1 MEAILVIE
9 DDASL
14 REVLCTVLQTSG
26 FSVVSAESAEES
38 LPIFATERIDCVL
51 ADFKLPGM
59 NGIELLRKV
68 RDTMPRVPYVLMTA
82 FGSVAVAVEAMKS
95 GATDYISKPFEPST
109 LATMLRDVIKHN
121 RIVDRDGAD
130 RSKKQRGFFSTSPV
144 LEKILAQARHV
155 ARVDSSV
162 LILGES
168 GTGKEVLARYLHEHS
183 PRRDKP
189 FIAVNCAAIPP
200 DLLESEFFG
209 HEAGAF
215 TGATQC
221 RVGVLELASAGTV
234 FLDEVGDMPPLLQ
247 VKLLR
252 ALQEHEIR
260 HVGGNKQIRVTPRI
274 IAATNRDVEAEIASG
289 EMRDDFYY
297 RLAVVTFNLPPLR
310 ERKEDIMPLV
320 ERSMKH
326 FAVMMGK
333 EHVSIDPVAQD
344 MLMTYSWPGN
354 VRELENV
361 IERAVLM
368 CDHEIRAEH
377 LGIYV
382 RLDLAAIEES
392 IKTLPEIAS
401 QAVRKAEVEAIER
414 ALHVTAGN
422 KSKAADILGVSY
434 KSTRTIS
441 STGRCG
447 WEGQPGISASVKYHC
462 LITLRRVIN
471 SPIVSFIRPHS
482 AVPSDLSS
490 TMTCSGRCRP
500 SVSL

>member
-14 REVLCTVLQTSG
+14 REVLCTVLQTTG
-26 FSVVSAESAEES
+26 FSVLSAGSAEDS
-38 LPIFATERIDCVL
+38 LSIFATERIDCVL

-68 RDTMPRVPYVLMTA
+68 RETLPRVPYVLMTA

-95 GATDYISKPFEPST
+95 GATDYIPKPFEPAA
-109 LATMLRDVIKHN
+109 LASMLRDVIKHN
-121 RIVDRDGAD
+121 RIIDRDGAD
-130 RSKKQRGFFSTSPV
+130 RSKKQRGFFTTSPAM
-144 LEKILAQARHV
+144 EKILAQARHV

-183 PRRDKP
+183 PRCDKP
-189 FIAVNCAAIPP
+189 FVAVNCAAIPP

-221 RVGVLELASAGTV
+221 RVGVLELASSGTV
-234 FLDEVGDMPPLLQ
+234 FLDEVGDMPLLLQ

-260 HVGGNKQIRVTPRI
+260 HVGGNKAIRVTPRI
-274 IAATNRDVEAEIASG
+274 IAATNRDVEAEMASG

-297 RLAVVTFNLPPLR
+297 RLAVVTFNLLPLR

-320 ERSMKH
+320 DRSIKH
-326 FAVMMGK
+326 FATMMGK
-333 EHVSIDPVAQD
+333 EDITIDPVAQD
-344 MLMTYSWPGN
+344 MLMAYSWPGN

-368 CDHEIRAEH
+368 CDHEIKAEH

-414 ALHVTAGN
+414 ALHITGGN

-434 KSTRTIS
+434 KTLLNKVKEYSIS
-441 STGRCG
+441 CADHYDHK
-447 WEGQPGISASVKYHC
+447 ED
-462 LITLRRVIN
+462 
-471 SPIVSFIRPHS
+471 
-482 AVPSDLSS
+482 DLH
-490 TMTCSGRCRP
+490 R
-500 SVSL
+500 

>member
-1 MEAILVIE
+1 METILVIE
-9 DDASL
+9 DDLSL

-26 FSVVSAESAEES
+26 FSVLSAESAEES
-38 LPIFATERIDCVL
+38 FPIFATERIDCVL
-51 ADFKLPGM
+51 ADFKLPAM

-68 RDTMPRVPYVLMTA
+68 RETLPRVPYVLMTA

-95 GATDYISKPFEPST
+95 GATDYIAKPFEPAA
-109 LATMLRDVIKHN
+109 LAMMLRDVIKHN
-121 RIVDRDGAD
+121 RIIDRDGAE
-130 RSKKQRGFFSTSPV
+130 RSKKQRGFFTTSPS

-183 PRRDKP
+183 PRSDKP
-189 FIAVNCAAIPP
+189 FVAVNCAAIPP

-215 TGATQC
+215 TGATQS

-274 IAATNRDVEAEIASG
+274 IAATNRDVEAEMLSG

-320 ERSMKH
+320 ERSIKH
-326 FAVMMGK
+326 FAAMMGK
-333 EHVSIDPVAQD
+333 ENVSIDPVAQD

-361 IERAVLM
+361 IERAVIM

-414 ALHVTAGN
+414 ALHVTGGN

-434 KSTRTIS
+434 KTLLNKVKDYNIA
-441 STGRCG
+441 
-447 WEGQPGISASVKYHC
+447 SADHHDHKDDELH
-462 LITLRRVIN
+462 R
-471 SPIVSFIRPHS
+471 
-482 AVPSDLSS
+482 
-490 TMTCSGRCRP
+490 
-500 SVSL
+500 

>member
-68 RDTMPRVPYVLMTA
+68 RETMPRVPYVLMTA

-121 RIVDRDGAD
+121 RIIDRDGAD

-333 EHVSIDPVAQD
+333 ENVSIDPVAQD

-434 KSTRTIS
+434 KTLLNKVKEYNIS
-441 STGRCG
+441 SADHH
-447 WEGQPGISASVKYHC
+447 EHKDGQQH
-462 LITLRRVIN
+462 R
-471 SPIVSFIRPHS
+471 
-482 AVPSDLSS
+482 
-490 TMTCSGRCRP
+490 
-500 SVSL
+500 

>member
-109 LATMLRDVIKHN
+109 LATMLRDVIKHY

-333 EHVSIDPVAQD
+333 ENVSIDPVAQD

-434 KSTRTIS
+434 KTLLNKVKEYNIS
-441 STGRCG
+441 SADHHEHKDDQQHR
-447 WEGQPGISASVKYHC
+447 
-462 LITLRRVIN
+462 
-471 SPIVSFIRPHS
+471 
-482 AVPSDLSS
+482 
-490 TMTCSGRCRP
+490 
-500 SVSL
+500 

>member
-1 MEAILVIE
+1 METILVIE
-9 DDASL
+9 DDTSL
-14 REVLCTVLQTSG
+14 REVLCTVLQTGG
-26 FSVVSAESAEES
+26 FNVLSAASAEES
-38 LPIFATERIDCVL
+38 LPIFSSQHIDCVL
-51 ADFKLPGM
+51 ADFKLPEM

-68 RDTMPRVPYVLMTA
+68 RESLPHLPYVLMTA
-82 FGSVAVAVEAMKS
+82 FGSIAVAVEALKS
-95 GATDYISKPFEPST
+95 GATDYIAKPFEPTS
-109 LATMLRDVIKHN
+109 LAGMLKDVIKHN
-121 RIVDRDGAD
+121 RIVDRDAAE
-130 RSKKQRGFFSTSPV
+130 RSKKHRAFLTSSPQ

-168 GTGKEVLARYLHEHS
+168 GTGKEVLARYLHDHS
-183 PRRDKP
+183 PRHDKP

-209 HEAGAF
+209 HESGAF
-215 TGATQC
+215 TGATQS

-260 HVGGNKQIRVTPRI
+260 RVGGNKQIRVNPRI

-297 RLAVVTFNLPPLR
+297 RLAVITFNLPPLR

-320 ERSMKH
+320 ERSMRH
-326 FAVMMGK
+326 FAALMGK
-333 EHVSIDPVAQD
+333 ESISIDPVAQD
-344 MLMTYSWPGN
+344 MLLAYAWPGN

-361 IERAVLM
+361 VERAVLM
-368 CDHEIRAEH
+368 CDDEIRAEH

-382 RLDLAAIEES
+382 RLDIAAIEES

-414 ALHVTAGN
+414 ALHVTGGN
-422 KSKAADILGVSY
+422 KSKAADLLGVSY
-434 KSTRTIS
+434 KTLLNKVREYSIV
-441 STGRCG
+441 CG
-447 WEGQPGISASVKYHC
+447 SAHGHKDEELTS
-462 LITLRRVIN
+462 
-471 SPIVSFIRPHS
+471 
-482 AVPSDLSS
+482 
-490 TMTCSGRCRP
+490 
-500 SVSL
+500 

>member
-1 MEAILVIE
+1 METLLVIE
-9 DDASL
+9 DDTSL
-14 REVLCTVLQTSG
+14 REVLCTVLQTAG
-26 FSVVSAESAEES
+26 FAVHSAASAEES
-38 LPIFATERIDCVL
+38 LPILKAERLDCVL

-68 RDTMPRVPYVLMTA
+68 RELFPRLPYVLMTA

-95 GATDYISKPFEPST
+95 GATDYISKPFEPSA
-109 LATMLRDVIKHN
+109 LGSMLRDVIKHN
-121 RIVDRDGAD
+121 RIIDREGAD
-130 RSKKQRGFFSTSPV
+130 RAKRQRGFFTASPEM
-144 LEKILAQARHV
+144 EKILAQARHV

-183 PRRDKP
+183 ERRDKP
-189 FIAVNCAAIPP
+189 FVAVNCAAIPQ

-252 ALQEHEIR
+252 ALQEIR
-260 HVGGNKQIRVTPRI
+260 HVGGNKQIRVYPRI
-274 IAATNRDVEAEIASG
+274 IAATNRDVEAEITSG
-289 EMRDDFYY
+289 EMREDFYY
-297 RLAVVTFNLPPLR
+297 RLAVITFNLPPLR
-310 ERKEDIMPLV
+310 DRKEDIMPMV
-320 ERSMKH
+320 ERSMRH
-326 FAVMMGK
+326 FAAVMGK
-333 EHVSIDPVAQD
+333 ENITIDPVAQD
-344 MLMTYSWPGN
+344 MLMSYAWPGN

-368 CDHEIRAEH
+368 CSHEIKAEH

-401 QAVRKAEVEAIER
+401 QAVHKAEAQAIER
-414 ALHVTAGN
+414 ALHVTGGN
-422 KSKAADILGVSY
+422 KSKAAEILGVSY
-434 KSTRTIS
+434 KTLLNKVKEYNIS
-441 STGRCG
+441 CG
-447 WEGQPGISASVKYHC
+447 ERHDNAEDAPK
-462 LITLRRVIN
+462 R
-471 SPIVSFIRPHS
+471 
-482 AVPSDLSS
+482 
-490 TMTCSGRCRP
+490 
-500 SVSL
+500 

>member
-1 MEAILVIE
+1 
-9 DDASL
+9 
-14 REVLCTVLQTSG
+14 
-26 FSVVSAESAEES
+26 
-38 LPIFATERIDCVL
+38 
-51 ADFKLPGM
+51 
-59 NGIELLRKV
+59 
-68 RDTMPRVPYVLMTA
+68 
-82 FGSVAVAVEAMKS
+82 
-95 GATDYISKPFEPST
+95 
-109 LATMLRDVIKHN
+109 
-121 RIVDRDGAD
+121 
-130 RSKKQRGFFSTSPV
+130 
-144 LEKILAQARHV
+144 
-155 ARVDSSV
+155 V

-209 HEAGAF
+209 HEEGAF

-333 EHVSIDPVAQD
+333 ENVSIDPVAKD

-361 IERAVLM
+361 IERAVVM

-401 QAVRKAEVEAIER
+401 QAVRRAEVEAIER
-414 ALHVTAGN
+414 ALHVTGGN

-434 KSTRTIS
+434 KTLLNKVKEYNIS
-441 STGRCG
+441 SADHHERKDD
-447 WEGQPGISASVKYHC
+447 QQH
-462 LITLRRVIN
+462 R
-471 SPIVSFIRPHS
+471 
-482 AVPSDLSS
+482 
-490 TMTCSGRCRP
+490 
-500 SVSL
+500 

>member
-1 MEAILVIE
+1 METILVIE
-9 DDASL
+9 DDTSL
-14 REVLCTVLQTSG
+14 REVLCTVLQTGG
-26 FSVVSAESAEES
+26 FNVLSAASAEES
-38 LPIFATERIDCVL
+38 LPIFSSQHIDCVL
-51 ADFKLPGM
+51 ADFKLPQM

-68 RDTMPRVPYVLMTA
+68 RESLPHLPYVLMTA
-82 FGSVAVAVEAMKS
+82 FGSIAVAVEALKS
-95 GATDYISKPFEPST
+95 GATDYIAKPFEPAS
-109 LATMLRDVIKHN
+109 LGGMLRDVIKHN
-121 RIVDRDGAD
+121 RIVDRDAAE
-130 RSKKQRGFFSTSPV
+130 RSKRHRAFLTLSPQ

-168 GTGKEVLARYLHEHS
+168 GTGKEVLARYLHDHS
-183 PRRDKP
+183 PRHDKP

-209 HEAGAF
+209 HESGAF
-215 TGATQC
+215 TGATQS

-260 HVGGNKQIRVTPRI
+260 RVGGNKQIRVNPRI

-297 RLAVVTFNLPPLR
+297 RLAVITFNLPPLR

-320 ERSMKH
+320 ERSMRH
-326 FAVMMGK
+326 FAAVMGK
-333 EHVSIDPVAQD
+333 ETISIDPVAQD
-344 MLMTYSWPGN
+344 MLLAYAWPGN

-361 IERAVLM
+361 VERAVLM
-368 CDHEIRAEH
+368 CDNEIRAEH

-382 RLDLAAIEES
+382 RLDIAAIEES

-414 ALHVTAGN
+414 ALHVTGGN
-422 KSKAADILGVSY
+422 KSKAADLLGVSY
-434 KSTRTIS
+434 K
-441 STGRCG
+441 
-447 WEGQPGISASVKYHC
+447 
-462 LITLRRVIN
+462 TLLNKVREY
-471 SPIVSFIRPHS
+471 SIVSGS
-482 AVPSDLSS
+482 AHDHKDDEL
-490 TMTCSGRCRP
+490 TR
-500 SVSL
+500 

>member
-26 FSVVSAESAEES
+26 FSVLSAESAEES

-68 RDTMPRVPYVLMTA
+68 RETLPRVPYVLMTA

-95 GATDYISKPFEPST
+95 GATDYIAKPFEPST

-121 RIVDRDGAD
+121 RIIDRDGAE
-130 RSKKQRGFFSTSPV
+130 RSKKQRGFLTTSPEM
-144 LEKILAQARHV
+144 EKILAQARHV

-183 PRRDKP
+183 ARRDKP

-274 IAATNRDVEAEIASG
+274 IAATNRDIEAEIASG

-326 FAVMMGK
+326 FAAMMGK
-333 EHVSIDPVAQD
+333 ENISIDPVAQD

-361 IERAVLM
+361 IERAVIM

-414 ALHVTAGN
+414 ALHVTGGN

-434 KSTRTIS
+434 KTLLNKVKEYNIA
-441 STGRCG
+441 
-447 WEGQPGISASVKYHC
+447 SADHHEHKDDEMH
-462 LITLRRVIN
+462 R
-471 SPIVSFIRPHS
+471 
-482 AVPSDLSS
+482 
-490 TMTCSGRCRP
+490 
-500 SVSL
+500 

>member
-1 MEAILVIE
+1 METILVIE
-9 DDASL
+9 DDLSL

-26 FSVVSAESAEES
+26 FSVLSAESAEES

-51 ADFKLPGM
+51 ADFKLPAM

-68 RDTMPRVPYVLMTA
+68 RETLPKVPYVLMTA

-95 GATDYISKPFEPST
+95 GATDYIAKPFEPAA

-121 RIVDRDGAD
+121 RIIDRDSAE
-130 RSKKQRGFFSTSPV
+130 RSKRQRGFFTTSPA

-189 FIAVNCAAIPP
+189 FVAVNCAAIPP

-215 TGATQC
+215 TGATQS

-274 IAATNRDVEAEIASG
+274 IAATNRDVEAEMLSG

-326 FAVMMGK
+326 FAAMMGK
-333 EHVSIDPVAQD
+333 ENLTIDPVAQD

-368 CDHEIRAEH
+368 SDQEIRAEH

-414 ALHVTAGN
+414 ALHVTGGN

-434 KSTRTIS
+434 KTLLNKVKEYNIAS
-441 STGRCG
+441 SDHHDHKD
-447 WEGQPGISASVKYHC
+447 EG
-462 LITLRRVIN
+462 L
-471 SPIVSFIRPHS
+471 HS
-482 AVPSDLSS
+482 
-490 TMTCSGRCRP
+490 
-500 SVSL
+500 

>member
-26 FSVVSAESAEES
+26 FSVLSAESAEES

-68 RDTMPRVPYVLMTA
+68 RETLPRVPYVLMTA

-95 GATDYISKPFEPST
+95 GATDYIAKPFEPST

-121 RIVDRDGAD
+121 RIIDRDGAE
-130 RSKKQRGFFSTSPV
+130 RSKKQRGFFTTSPEM
-144 LEKILAQARHV
+144 EKILAQARHV

-183 PRRDKP
+183 ARRDKP

-274 IAATNRDVEAEIASG
+274 IAATNRDIEAEIASG

-326 FAVMMGK
+326 FAAMMGK
-333 EHVSIDPVAQD
+333 ENISIDPVAQD

-361 IERAVLM
+361 IERAVIM

-414 ALHVTAGN
+414 ALHVTGGN

-434 KSTRTIS
+434 KTLLNKVKEYNIA
-441 STGRCG
+441 
-447 WEGQPGISASVKYHC
+447 SADHHEHKDDELH
-462 LITLRRVIN
+462 R
-471 SPIVSFIRPHS
+471 
-482 AVPSDLSS
+482 
-490 TMTCSGRCRP
+490 
-500 SVSL
+500 

>member
-68 RDTMPRVPYVLMTA
+68 RETMPRVPYVLMTA

-333 EHVSIDPVAQD
+333 ENVSIDPVAQD

-434 KSTRTIS
+434 KTLLNKVKEYNIS
-441 STGRCG
+441 SADHHEHKDDQQHR
-447 WEGQPGISASVKYHC
+447 
-462 LITLRRVIN
+462 
-471 SPIVSFIRPHS
+471 
-482 AVPSDLSS
+482 
-490 TMTCSGRCRP
+490 
-500 SVSL
+500 

>member
-1 MEAILVIE
+1 
-9 DDASL
+9 
-14 REVLCTVLQTSG
+14 VL
-26 FSVVSAESAEES
+26 SAESAEES

-68 RDTMPRVPYVLMTA
+68 RETLPRVPYVLMTA

-95 GATDYISKPFEPST
+95 GATDYIAKPFEPST

-121 RIVDRDGAD
+121 RIIDRDGAE
-130 RSKKQRGFFSTSPV
+130 RSKKQRGFLTTSPEM
-144 LEKILAQARHV
+144 EKILAQARHV

-183 PRRDKP
+183 ARRDKP

-274 IAATNRDVEAEIASG
+274 IAATNRDIEAEIASG

-326 FAVMMGK
+326 FAAMMGK
-333 EHVSIDPVAQD
+333 ENISIDPVAQD

-361 IERAVLM
+361 IERAVIM

-414 ALHVTAGN
+414 ALHVTGGN

-434 KSTRTIS
+434 KTLLNKVKEYNIA
-441 STGRCG
+441 
-447 WEGQPGISASVKYHC
+447 SADHHEHKDDEMH
-462 LITLRRVIN
+462 R
-471 SPIVSFIRPHS
+471 
-482 AVPSDLSS
+482 
-490 TMTCSGRCRP
+490 
-500 SVSL
+500 

>member
-333 EHVSIDPVAQD
+333 ENVTIDPVAQD

-434 KSTRTIS
+434 KTLLNKVKEYNIS
-441 STGRCG
+441 SADHHEHKDDQQHR
-447 WEGQPGISASVKYHC
+447 
-462 LITLRRVIN
+462 
-471 SPIVSFIRPHS
+471 
-482 AVPSDLSS
+482 
-490 TMTCSGRCRP
+490 
-500 SVSL
+500 

>member
-1 MEAILVIE
+1 MTVLMETILVIE
-9 DDASL
+9 DDTSL
-14 REVLCTVLQTSG
+14 REVLCTVLQTGG
-26 FSVVSAESAEES
+26 FAVHSAASAEES
-38 LPIFATERIDCVL
+38 LPILKVERLDCIL

-59 NGIELLRKV
+59 HGIELLRKV
-68 RDTMPRVPYVLMTA
+68 REQFPRLPYVLMTA

-109 LATMLRDVIKHN
+109 LGSMLRDVIKHN
-121 RIVDRDGAD
+121 RIIDREGAD
-130 RSKKQRGFFSTSPV
+130 RAKRQRGFFTVSPA

-155 ARVDSSV
+155 AKVDSSV

-183 PRRDKP
+183 ERRDKP
-189 FIAVNCAAIPP
+189 FVAVNCAAIPQ

-215 TGATQC
+215 TGATQS

-260 HVGGNKQIRVTPRI
+260 HVGGNKQIRVYPRI

-289 EMRDDFYY
+289 EMREDFYY
-297 RLAVVTFNLPPLR
+297 RLAVITFNLPPLR
-310 ERKEDIMPLV
+310 ERKEDILPMV
-320 ERSMKH
+320 ERSIRH
-326 FAVMMGK
+326 FAATMGK
-333 EHVSIDPVAQD
+333 ENITIDPVAQD
-344 MLMTYSWPGN
+344 MLLSYSWPGN

-368 CDHEIRAEH
+368 CDHVIQAEH

-401 QAVRKAEVEAIER
+401 QAVHKAEAQAIER
-414 ALHVTAGN
+414 ALHVTGGN
-422 KSKAADILGVSY
+422 KSKAAEILGVSY
-434 KSTRTIS
+434 KTLLNKVKEYNIA
-441 STGRCG
+441 CG
-447 WEGQPGISASVKYHC
+447 DRHDSHDEAAKS
-462 LITLRRVIN
+462 
-471 SPIVSFIRPHS
+471 
-482 AVPSDLSS
+482 
-490 TMTCSGRCRP
+490 
-500 SVSL
+500 

>member
-1 MEAILVIE
+1 METILVIE
-9 DDASL
+9 DDVSL

-26 FSVVSAESAEES
+26 FAVLSAESAEES
-38 LPIFATERIDCVL
+38 LPIFATERLDCVL
-51 ADFKLPGM
+51 ADFKLPAM

-68 RDTMPRVPYVLMTA
+68 RETLPRVPYVLMTA

-95 GATDYISKPFEPST
+95 GATDYISKPFEPAA

-121 RIVDRDGAD
+121 RIIDRDGAE
-130 RSKKQRGFFSTSPV
+130 RSKRQRGFFTTSPA

-183 PRRDKP
+183 PRHDKP
-189 FIAVNCAAIPP
+189 FVAVNCAAIPP

-215 TGATQC
+215 TGATQN

-274 IAATNRDVEAEIASG
+274 IAATNRDVEAEMLSG

-326 FAVMMGK
+326 FAAMMGK
-333 EHVSIDPVAQD
+333 ENVTIDPVAQD

-361 IERAVLM
+361 IERAVIM

-414 ALHVTAGN
+414 ALHVTGGN

-434 KSTRTIS
+434 KTLLNKVKEYNIASADHHDHKD
-441 STGRCG
+441 
-447 WEGQPGISASVKYHC
+447 EG
-462 LITLRRVIN
+462 L
-471 SPIVSFIRPHS
+471 HS
-482 AVPSDLSS
+482 
-490 TMTCSGRCRP
+490 
-500 SVSL
+500 

>member
-14 REVLCTVLQTSG
+14 REVLCAVLQTSG
-26 FSVVSAESAEES
+26 FSASGAETAEAA
-38 LPIFATERIDCVL
+38 LPLFERERFDCVL

-68 RDTMPRVPYVLMTA
+68 RESNQRVPYVLMTA

-95 GATDYISKPFEPST
+95 GATDYISKPFEPAA
-109 LATMLRDVIKHN
+109 LATMLREVMQHN
-121 RIVDRDGAD
+121 RIIDRDAAERG
-130 RSKKQRGFFSTSPV
+130 KKQRGFITASPMM
-144 LEKILAQARHV
+144 EKILAQARHV

-189 FIAVNCAAIPP
+189 FVAVNCAAIPP

-215 TGATQC
+215 TGATQS
-221 RVGVLELASAGTV
+221 RIGVLELASAGTV

-260 HVGGNKQIRVTPRI
+260 RVGGNKQIRVAPRV
-274 IAATNRDVEAEIASG
+274 IAATNRDIDAEMVSG

-310 ERKEDIMPLV
+310 ERREDIMLLV
-320 ERSMKH
+320 ERSIKH
-326 FAVMMGK
+326 FSALMGK
-333 EHVSIDPVAQD
+333 ESVTIDPVAQD
-344 MLMTYSWPGN
+344 MLMTYAWPGN

-382 RLDLAAIEES
+382 RLDLAALEES
-392 IKTLPEIAS
+392 IRTLPEIAS

-414 ALHVTAGN
+414 ALHVTGGN

-434 KSTRTIS
+434 KTLLNKVKEYAIA
-441 STGRCG
+441 CG
-447 WEGQPGISASVKYHC
+447 EHHERKDDE
-462 LITLRRVIN
+462 LR
-471 SPIVSFIRPHS
+471 
-482 AVPSDLSS
+482 
-490 TMTCSGRCRP
+490 
-500 SVSL
+500 

>member
-434 KSTRTIS
+434 KTLLNKVKEYNIS
-441 STGRCG
+441 SADHHEHKDDQQHR
-447 WEGQPGISASVKYHC
+447 
-462 LITLRRVIN
+462 
-471 SPIVSFIRPHS
+471 
-482 AVPSDLSS
+482 
-490 TMTCSGRCRP
+490 
-500 SVSL
+500 

>member
-68 RDTMPRVPYVLMTA
+68 RETMPRVPYVLMTA

-121 RIVDRDGAD
+121 RIIDRDGAD

-333 EHVSIDPVAQD
+333 ENVSIDPVAQD

-434 KSTRTIS
+434 KTLLNKVKEYNIS
-441 STGRCG
+441 SADHHEHKDDQQHR
-447 WEGQPGISASVKYHC
+447 
-462 LITLRRVIN
+462 
-471 SPIVSFIRPHS
+471 
-482 AVPSDLSS
+482 
-490 TMTCSGRCRP
+490 
-500 SVSL
+500 

>member
-333 EHVSIDPVAQD
+333 ENVSIDPVAQD

-434 KSTRTIS
+434 KTLLNKVKEYNIS
-441 STGRCG
+441 SADHHEHKDDQQHR
-447 WEGQPGISASVKYHC
+447 
-462 LITLRRVIN
+462 
-471 SPIVSFIRPHS
+471 
-482 AVPSDLSS
+482 
-490 TMTCSGRCRP
+490 
-500 SVSL
+500 

>member
-1 MEAILVIE
+1 MELMETILVIE
-9 DDASL
+9 DDTSL
-14 REVLCTVLQTSG
+14 REVLCTVLQTGG
-26 FSVVSAESAEES
+26 FSVLSAASAEES
-38 LPIFATERIDCVL
+38 LPIFSSQHIDCVL
-51 ADFKLPGM
+51 ADFKLPQM

-68 RDTMPRVPYVLMTA
+68 RESLPHLPYVLMTA
-82 FGSVAVAVEAMKS
+82 FGSIAVAVEALKS
-95 GATDYISKPFEPST
+95 GASDYIAKPFEPAS
-109 LATMLRDVIKHN
+109 LAGMLRDVIKHN
-121 RIVDRDGAD
+121 RIVDRDAAE
-130 RSKKQRGFFSTSPV
+130 RSKRHRAFLTSSPQ

-168 GTGKEVLARYLHEHS
+168 GTGKEVLARYLHDHS
-183 PRRDKP
+183 PRHDKP

-209 HEAGAF
+209 HESGAF
-215 TGATQC
+215 TGATQS

-260 HVGGNKQIRVTPRI
+260 RVGGNKQIRVNPRV
-274 IAATNRDVEAEIASG
+274 IAATNRDVEAEMVSG

-297 RLAVVTFNLPPLR
+297 RLAVITFNLPPLR

-320 ERSMKH
+320 ERSMRH
-326 FAVMMGK
+326 FAAVMGK
-333 EHVSIDPVAQD
+333 ETISIDPVAQD
-344 MLMTYSWPGN
+344 MLLAYAWPGN

-361 IERAVLM
+361 VERAVLM
-368 CDHEIRAEH
+368 CDNEIRAEH

-382 RLDLAAIEES
+382 RLDIAAIEES

-414 ALHVTAGN
+414 ALHVTGGN
-422 KSKAADILGVSY
+422 KSKAADLLGVSY
-434 KSTRTIS
+434 KTLLNKVRDYSIV
-441 STGRCG
+441 CG
-447 WEGQPGISASVKYHC
+447 SAHGHKDEELTS
-462 LITLRRVIN
+462 
-471 SPIVSFIRPHS
+471 
-482 AVPSDLSS
+482 
-490 TMTCSGRCRP
+490 
-500 SVSL
+500 

>member
-121 RIVDRDGAD
+121 RIIDRDGAD

-333 EHVSIDPVAQD
+333 ENVTIDPVAQD

-434 KSTRTIS
+434 KTLLNKVKEYNIS
-441 STGRCG
+441 SADHHEHKDDQQHR
-447 WEGQPGISASVKYHC
+447 
-462 LITLRRVIN
+462 
-471 SPIVSFIRPHS
+471 
-482 AVPSDLSS
+482 
-490 TMTCSGRCRP
+490 
-500 SVSL
+500 

>member
-38 LPIFATERIDCVL
+38 RPIFATERIDCVL

-68 RDTMPRVPYVLMTA
+68 RETMPRVPYVLMTA

-121 RIVDRDGAD
+121 RIIDRDGAD
-130 RSKKQRGFFSTSPV
+130 RSRKQRGFFSTSPV

-209 HEAGAF
+209 HEEGAF

-333 EHVSIDPVAQD
+333 ENVSIDPVAQD

-361 IERAVLM
+361 IERAVVM

-401 QAVRKAEVEAIER
+401 QAVRRAEVEAIER
-414 ALHVTAGN
+414 ALHVTGGN

-434 KSTRTIS
+434 KTLLNKVKEYNIS
-441 STGRCG
+441 S
-447 WEGQPGISASVKYHC
+447 AD
-462 LITLRRVIN
+462 
-471 SPIVSFIRPHS
+471 PHERK
-482 AVPSDLSS
+482 DDQQH
-490 TMTCSGRCRP
+490 R
-500 SVSL
+500 

>member
-1 MEAILVIE
+1 METILVIE
-9 DDASL
+9 DDTSL
-14 REVLCTVLQTSG
+14 REVLCMVLQTGG
-26 FSVVSAESAEES
+26 FSVLSAASAEES
-38 LPIFATERIDCVL
+38 LAIFSSQHIDCVL
-51 ADFKLPGM
+51 ADFKLPQM

-68 RDTMPRVPYVLMTA
+68 RESLPHLPYVLMTA
-82 FGSVAVAVEAMKS
+82 FGSIAVAVEALKS
-95 GATDYISKPFEPST
+95 GATDYIAKPFEPTS
-109 LATMLRDVIKHN
+109 LAGMLRDVIKHN
-121 RIVDRDGAD
+121 RIVDRDAAE
-130 RSKKQRGFFSTSPV
+130 RSKRNRAFLTSSPQ

-168 GTGKEVLARYLHEHS
+168 GTGKEVLARYLHDHS
-183 PRRDKP
+183 PRHDQP

-209 HEAGAF
+209 HESGAF
-215 TGATQC
+215 TGATQS

-260 HVGGNKQIRVTPRI
+260 RVGGNKQIRVNPRI

-297 RLAVVTFNLPPLR
+297 RLAVITFNLPPLR

-320 ERSMKH
+320 ERSMRH
-326 FAVMMGK
+326 FAAVMGK
-333 EHVSIDPVAQD
+333 ETISIDPVAQD
-344 MLMTYSWPGN
+344 MLLAYAWPGN

-361 IERAVLM
+361 VERAVLM
-368 CDHEIRAEH
+368 CDNEIRAEH

-382 RLDLAAIEES
+382 RLDIAAIEES

-414 ALHVTAGN
+414 ALHVTGGN
-422 KSKAADILGVSY
+422 KSKAADLLGVSY
-434 KSTRTIS
+434 KTLLNKVREYSIVCGSGHDHKDEELTR
-441 STGRCG
+441 
-447 WEGQPGISASVKYHC
+447 
-462 LITLRRVIN
+462 
-471 SPIVSFIRPHS
+471 
-482 AVPSDLSS
+482 
-490 TMTCSGRCRP
+490 
-500 SVSL
+500 